1 MMKFLRSQSQTVLW
15 LILLVLGG
23 SFLFY
28 GNVGSLL
35 TGGGG
40 HGTTDYGRIDGQ
52 DLSVAELYDAV
63 RTTKDALIMSGR
75 GAVLS
80 QAGGR
85 DQVAEEAWRQ
95 LLLLHEADKLH
106 IQVSDQ
112 ELIDYIHSWPLFQKD
127 GVYSP
132 DLYQQQMGM
141 LQNTLH
147 ISPDAFEE
155 ILRNGLRADA
165 VNKALFSTVRTPAH
179 DVAAQYDK
187 YEGPAQVT
195 VVTFDPKAFA
205 ALVQVTPEEIAAEY
219 KAHPENPAYRTQ
231 ERRKI
236 DYVLFP
242 LTAEQAK
249 LTGKD
254 RETAIEALG
263 EKALNFALALQPNP
277 SAGTNGGAGPL
288 PDFQAVAHTM
298 GLTPVTT
305 DFFTVDTPPTGLPPS
320 PSINQT
326 AFALTRDDPNSKV
339 VEFDGGVAVLH
350 LDDAQPS
357 ELRPL
362 DEVKADIEKELRQ
375 TKAVQAA
382 QVAAQNAAQALQAAV
397 AKGTDFKTAATAL
410 KVDAQTLPEFVPS
423 KVPQTDAHLQTIA
436 YATTEL
442 SVGAVSQPIPIES
455 DSTTV
460 VIHLD
465 KRSPADPA
473 GLSRFEAAFRRNED
487 ERLRNVVSDDWANW
501 MAKQP
506 GTHKPPDLEQY
517 GSVE

>member
-35 TGGGG
+35 TGGG

-52 DLSVAELYDAV
+52 DLSYAELADAV
-63 RTTKDALIMSGR
+63 RTTRTALIIGG
-75 GAVLS
+75 GAQQLN
-80 QAGGR
+80 QPGGHER
-85 DQVAEEAWRQ
+85 LAEDAWEQ

-106 IQVSDQ
+106 IEVSDQ
-112 ELIDYIHSWPLFQKD
+112 ELIDYIHSWPIFQKD

-132 DLYQQQMGM
+132 DLYQQQMAM
-141 LQNTLH
+141 LENTAH
-147 ISPDAFEE
+147 ITPDAFETF
-155 ILRNGLRADA
+155 LRSRLRISA
-165 VNKALFSTVRTPAH
+165 VGKALFSTIRTSAH

-205 ALVQVTPEEIAAEY
+205 ASAPVTPEEIEAEY
-219 KAHPENPAYRTQ
+219 KAHPENAAYRTQ

-242 LTAEQAK
+242 LAAEQAK

-254 RETAIEALG
+254 REAAIEALG
-263 EKALNFALALQPNP
+263 EKALTFALALQPNP
-277 SAGTNGGAGPL
+277 SAGTNGGAAAA
-288 PDFQAVAHTM
+288 PDFQAEAHAS

-326 AFALTRDDPNSKV
+326 AFALTRDDPVSKV

-350 LDDAQPS
+350 LDDVEPS

-362 DEVKADIEKELRQ
+362 DEVKADIEKDLRQ

-382 QVAAQNAAQALQAAV
+382 QAAAQDAAQGLQAAV
-397 AKGTDFKTAATAL
+397 ARGADFKTAAAAL
-410 KVDAQTLPEFVPS
+410 KLDAQTLPAFVPS
-423 KVPQTDAHLQTIA
+423 KVAQSDPHLQTIA

-442 SVGAVSQPIPIES
+442 SVGAVSQPIPIEN
-455 DSTTV
+455 DNTTV
-460 VIHLD
+460 VVHLD
-465 KRSPADPA
+465 NRSPADPA
-473 GLSRFEAAFRRNED
+473 GLSRFEAAFRQNED
-487 ERLRNVVSDDWANW
+487 ERLRNLVSDDWANW

-517 GSVE
+517 GSVD